1 MDLRNLRTFIYVA
14 ELASFTRAAN
24 ILGYSQSTVSFQIKQ
39 LETELGTRLFERINH
54 TVTLTERGHEALQY
68 AHQINELAREMES
81 DLHSEKKITGCIR
94 LAMADSLCSSLLG
107 NSFIRFQRQYPGVS
121 LKIMAAGTE
130 EMFRLLN
137 HNEADLVFTLDS
149 HIYNTEYVIVQ
160 EEQIHAHFVAG
171 TEFPLSLDESIPIQA
186 LMNQP
191 FLLTENGMSYRR
203 LMEEQLAALSLE
215 VSPVLEIGNAEQL
228 CRLVELGAGISFLP
242 DYVTEKA
249 VTEGKIVRLPVT
261 DFEVSLWKQ
270 LLYHRDKWVSPAMQ
284 AVIEFFSGC

>member
-107 NSFIRFQRQYPGVS
+107 NSFIRFQRQYPGVA

-249 VTEGKIVRLPVT
+249 VTEGRIVRLPVR

>member
-68 AHQINELAREMES
+68 AHQISELAREMES

-107 NSFIRFQRQYPGVS
+107 NSFIRFQRQYPGVA

-249 VTEGKIVRLPVT
+249 VTEGRIVRLPVR